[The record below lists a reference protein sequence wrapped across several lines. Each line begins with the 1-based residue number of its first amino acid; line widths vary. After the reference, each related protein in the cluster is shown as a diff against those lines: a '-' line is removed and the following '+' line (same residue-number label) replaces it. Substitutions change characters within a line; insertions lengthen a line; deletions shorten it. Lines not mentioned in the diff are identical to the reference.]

1 MKVEICVEGVNDIIR
16 SELKETVKLLKLD
29 LKNVKNRSGIAIF
42 HVDRNKDIAEI
53 KRHIEAF
60 NIVLKYYGG

>member
-29 LKNVKNRSGIAIF
+29 LKNVKNRSGISIF
-42 HVDRNKDIAEI
+42 HADRDEDIAEI